1 MFQLLKNVVK
11 STVVSAAQHQKF
23 IRHAMA
29 CSGQNFSTQSQS
41 EPMCPRVSKGL
52 VIGLYEKCESS
63 DPMMLTEIGRQVNDH
78 CSGRLQ
84 EAIQT
89 FGLTGAVGQCATFNN
104 IYPDY
109 SAVCVVGMGPNGK
122 GLNEAESIVE
132 PLENVRIAAGKGFRA
147 LEKQGCTHIYLDSM
161 AHPEQAAEGAS
172 LASFKFQMNKI
183 QSEKKPVPKLEL
195 FDQNDIEAWTCGMIK
210 AEAQNRSRYM
220 CEVPACQMTP
230 IDFADATVDML
241 DPCGVTVNV
250 RNMEWLESMQF
261 GAMLAV
267 AKTSCEPPVF
277 LEIFYRGGHSDQKPV
292 CLIGEGLTFNSG
304 GLNIK
309 STKDLEK
316 TGKCSMSG
324 ASTVVSVIRAASI
337 LGLPINIVGLVPLC
351 ENMPSGMAYKP
362 RDIVR
367 CANGLTLAISD
378 PRNAGVLLL
387 ADTMVHANKMYKP
400 KFIMT
405 LSTSTC
411 HIENVFG
418 GAAAGVF
425 CNQPCLWEEIQK
437 AGQITGDRVWQLPFW
452 KYFNRQVVDKHNA
465 NISNEGAGRGRS
477 CMNAAFL
484 TNFNKSTD
492 FAHFDLGGNGF
503 IVNNDLIGYLEKNRM
518 SGRPTRTILQL
529 LCQVA
534 GNRTEKSE

>member
-1 MFQLLKNVVK
+1 MLRLLRNAQKSAVV
-11 STVVSAAQHQKF
+11 VAQRKKIASKARVF
-23 IRHAMA
+23 RMR
-29 CSGQNFSTQSQS
+29 NYSTQV
-41 EPMCPRVSKGL
+41 EPTCARVSKGL
-52 VIGLYEKCESS
+52 VIGLYEKCDSG
-63 DPMMLTEIGRQVNDH
+63 DPLTLSTIGKQINEH
-78 CSGRLQ
+78 CHGQLM

-89 FGLTGAVGQCATFNN
+89 FGLSGVCGQCATFNN

-109 SAVCVVGMGPNGK
+109 STICVVGLGPNGQ
-122 GLNEAESIVE
+122 GLNEAESIIE
-132 PLENVRIAAGKGFRA
+132 PLENVRVAAGKGFKA

-161 AHPEQAAEGAS
+161 NHPEQAAEGAS

-183 QSEKKPVPKLEL
+183 QWEKKPVPKLEL
-195 FDQNDIEAWTCGMIK
+195 FDQSDIEAWTCGMIK

-241 DPCGVTVNV
+241 DPCGVTVTV
-250 RNMEWLESMQF
+250 RNMEWMESMQF

-304 GLNIK
+304 GLSIK
-309 STKDLEK
+309 NTRDLER

-324 ASTVVSVIRAASI
+324 AATVVSVIRAASI
-337 LGLPINIVGLVPLC
+337 LGLPINVVGLVPLC
-351 ENMPSGMAYKP
+351 ENMPSGMAFKP

-387 ADTMVHANKMYKP
+387 ADSMVYANKTHKP
-400 KFIMT
+400 KFILT

-411 HIENVFG
+411 HIENVLG
-418 GAAAGVF
+418 GSAAGVF
-425 CNQPCLWEEIQK
+425 CNQTCLWEEIQK
-437 AGQITGDRVWQLPFW
+437 AGRITGDRVWQLPFW
-452 KYFNRQVVDKHNA
+452 KYYNHQVIDHHNA
-465 NISNEGAGRGRS
+465 NISNEGMGRGRS

-484 TNFNKSTD
+484 TNFNKQTD
-492 FAHFDLGGNGF
+492 FAHLDLGGNGF
-503 IVNNDLIGYLEKNRM
+503 AVHNNLIGYLEKNRM